1 MLHRSAFAHRGLT
14 PMGERLRELRQVP
27 LTVWL
32 MNLML
37 SLAMC
42 VMLDYQWWLIEPTN
56 PSLWC
61 QSWLLRFR
69 FGYLQ

>member
-42 VMLDYQWWLIEPTN
+42 VMLDYL
-56 PSLWC
+56 C
-61 QSWLLRFR
+61 
-69 FGYLQ
+69 G